1 MENVSKK
8 IDKIVEQE
16 WDNFK
21 LPSNIT
27 VSDEDFISLVK
38 WCLQNGGIPYAS
50 SCGFVMVAP
59 KDRTIL
65 DKLAGTLN

>member
-21 LPSNIT
+21 LLSNVT
-27 VSDEDFISLVK
+27 VPDEIFVELIK
-38 WCLQNGGIPYAS
+38 WCLQNGGIPHAS

-59 KDRTIL
+59 KDRKIL
-65 DKLAGTLN
+65 EKLIAVL